1 MLTTSSQG
9 SRLKVIINSICNYWR
24 TMQVYRI
31 NMFCW
36 VDSLIDGGAI
46 YVLEKYGTLNTLKL
60 QWVSEIIDMG
70 IFVVN
75 IENKCGWCQL
85 PLWATLHLFGG
96 IEYKEDANVFS
107 KFGDLIPS
115 YICSFLKLFYMLSPP
130 LHNSKCFVSV

>member
-60 QWVSEIIDMG
+60 Q
-70 IFVVN
+70 
-75 IENKCGWCQL
+75 
-85 PLWATLHLFGG
+85 
-96 IEYKEDANVFS
+96 
-107 KFGDLIPS
+107 
-115 YICSFLKLFYMLSPP
+115 
-130 LHNSKCFVSV
+130 